1 MWVVKSEISTDTIL
15 KCIDEQDSWANNYL
29 AQLVFAI
36 QGPYGPSVY
45 FNMVISVV
53 SGSYAGLTLRG
64 TSRLGISDTINTIAQ
79 RLLQQ
84 SLVVADCT
92 TVLSVRFG
100 VLLDMPYWSTLNT
113 FRTQWSPCSRL
124 CAHLV
129 YFNMVNNHSRPVFP
143 PCDTRL
149 KKADSYMW
157 RAGSD
162 QRWGYIEVHYS
173 PGWEPER

>member
-15 KCIDEQDSWANNYL
+15 KYIDKQDSWANNYL

-84 SLVVADCT
+84 LSVVADCT

-100 VLLDMPYWSTLNT
+100 VLLDMPY
-113 FRTQWSPCSRL
+113 
-124 CAHLV
+124 
-129 YFNMVNNHSRPVFP
+129 
-143 PCDTRL
+143 
-149 KKADSYMW
+149 
-157 RAGSD
+157 
-162 QRWGYIEVHYS
+162 
-173 PGWEPER
+173 